1 MDPREGNREVAQLA
15 GPRMPADH
23 GLASLGLLMQL
34 GGSVFLGY
42 MVVFALLPLFGAGV
56 NGYLFLFLVGAS
68 GAVRSAFHRTA
79 GTAMLYGSP
88 HGIFRP
94 TYTYVGVAVAQT
106 ALTLLIYNRD
116 GGVPLQ
122 LNLTLALLLLAWP
135 ITLVIMLTRP
145 RRRGLASD
153 DVLPVSEDLG
163 FEGAATL
170 MVLLGVVGSLFA
182 LFTLY
187 AIFKVPGGGLSS
199 PQGLLVVGILGML
212 LARSVLHGVAG
223 IKGTRG
229 IDSDGATESASRYYT
244 FGVVSSVIAG
254 GALFILFIPDGM
266 HPIMLLLVGVMVYL
280 LLSWPLI
287 LRRFYTERNFAALLS
302 GANGPS
308 HRRAPDAGM
317 TAVGWLLLALGG
329 LQLGVALP
337 SALFGGADL
346 TQGLLAL
353 ATDRHGTNLSDFGV
367 ADRSSWWSVG
377 TAMAQVWAG
386 VELVHMTDR
395 HRLAATFYGAIASV
409 VTIYVMWP
417 QLQQLESLFAS
428 SASGGFGRVVSTF
441 PMALGLVVPVGTIVL
456 ANRSLMPAA
465 RARVR
470 ASSTDPGAGGQ

>member
-15 GPRMPADH
+15 GARMPADH

-42 MVVFALLPLFGAGV
+42 MVVFALVPLFAG
-56 NGYLFLFLVGAS
+56 GQGSLFLFLVGIT

-88 HGIFRP
+88 QGIFRP

-116 GGVPLQ
+116 GGVSLQ
-122 LNLTLALLLLAWP
+122 LNMTLALLLLAWP
-135 ITLVIMLTRP
+135 IALVVMLTRS
-145 RRRGLASD
+145 RLRSMGSD
-153 DVLPVSEDLG
+153 DALPVAEDLG
-163 FEGAATL
+163 FEGAASI
-170 MVLLGVVGSLFA
+170 MVLLGMVGSLVA
-182 LFTLY
+182 LFVLY
-187 AIFKVPGGGLSS
+187 TIFKVPGGGVSS
-199 PQGLLVVGILGML
+199 PQGLLVVGVLGML
-212 LARSVLHGVAG
+212 LARSVLHTVAG

-266 HPIMLLLVGVMVYL
+266 HPLMLLFVGVVVYL

-302 GANGPS
+302 GAEGPS
-308 HRRAPDAGM
+308 FRRAPDAGM
-317 TAVGWLLLALGG
+317 TAVGWLLLALGA

-337 SALFGGADL
+337 SAIFGGPDTAHALLSLASGVSTGDL
-346 TQGLLAL
+346 AEL
-353 ATDRHGTNLSDFGV
+353 GTG
-367 ADRSSWWSVG
+367 ARSTWWSVG
-377 TAMAQVWAG
+377 MAMAQVWAG
-386 VELVHMTDR
+386 VELVYMTDR
-395 HRLAATFYGAIASV
+395 HRLAPTIYGVIASV

-417 QLQQLESLFAS
+417 QLQQLESYLAAS
-428 SASGGFGRVVSTF
+428 APGGLARVATTF
-441 PMALGLVVPVGTIVL
+441 QMALSLVVPIGTIVL
-456 ANRSLMPAA
+456 ANRHLVPAA
-465 RARVR
+465 QARVA
-470 ASSTDPGAGGQ
+470 ASGPGDGAE